1 MFGWVCERGFD
12 SYPMR
17 PWNLCTG
24 NDGLKTVVPL
34 IYTQPWHGGLG
45 LQKRNWYASLSGTE
59 KLTVGPQP

>member
-1 MFGWVCERGFD
+1 MEKGKNFFLFVMFGWVCECGFD

-34 IYTQPWHGGLG
+34 IYTQH
-45 LQKRNWYASLSGTE
+45 
-59 KLTVGPQP
+59 